1 VGVFVVL
8 CEEGRFAGST
18 MVVVVTSN
26 LFLGGRLVTRLLTPF
41 FYVVEFKSE
50 KNALMSKKYD
60 QAFVHHSLL
69 EVTNF
74 QSWIKL
80 I

>member
-26 LFLGGRLVTRLLTPF
+26 LFLGGRLVTRLLTQF
-41 FYVVEFKSE
+41 FHVVEFKSE
-50 KNALMSKKYD
+50 NALM
-60 QAFVHHSLL
+60 L
-69 EVTNF
+69 
-74 QSWIKL
+74 
-80 I
+80 